1 MATARKM
8 LDQPAEDLQ
17 HHVEDVMADIVDR
30 SSRATGELLDAEGS
44 LTSLWLELTHSQVTH
59 NLEAMQELMECRDW
73 RAAGQVQQDYIQAS
87 IARLGETMSRHLGL
101 TSEMATRFL
110 PRDEA
115 PIAPAA

>member
-17 HHVEDVMADIVDR
+17 HHVENVMADIVDR

-44 LTSLWLELTHSQVTH
+44 LTSLWLELTHAQVTH

-73 RAAGQVQQDYIQAS
+73 RAAGQVQQAYIQAS
-87 IARLGETMSRHLGL
+87 VSRLGETMSRHLEL
-101 TSEMATRFL
+101 TGEMTTRLLARDDAAIAT
-110 PRDEA
+110 
-115 PIAPAA
+115 AA